1 MDEVRLNI
9 LKAQLNTL
17 SQVNPIKAMEIQKS
31 IQDELSKSRSGV
43 YKDNA
48 ENRKLGRI
56 GQHYGGETKDVEFL
70 KEGETV
76 SINFPVIGKKS
87 VKITSISPYSIKYE
101 SDGSEKSMTPSEFEK
116 YSGKKLPK
124 EKEGRSTHITEDYN
138 GNKRKA
144 LENNNESDFKI
155 INDASSVSALMT
167 PIWGNKSKGFL
178 YFTDGLRVDI
188 PTINE
193 RLDKSGD
200 RKLVSLLDITGTNG
214 ENQQD
219 PHTFKN
225 DKVANS
231 FSVRVNKKGRF
242 ELLQH
247 KID

>member
-1 MDEVRLNI
+1 MDKIKQNI
-9 LKAQLNTL
+9 DLQEAIQRYNIEKSVVGTL
-17 SQVNPIKAMEIQKS
+17 AYNIDQNLQKGMSVDEAIEDVLQKS
-31 IQDELSKSRSGV
+31 KSMPIGTITNGYKKIAEGKWRKVSEHGMTREEHEKRSLDMKK
-43 YKDNA
+43 YA
-48 ENRKLGRI
+48 
-56 GQHYGGETKDVEFL
+56 
-70 KEGETV
+70 KEALTGSDKV
-76 SINFPVIGKKS
+76 V
-87 VKITSISPYSIKYE
+87 KYE
-101 SDGSEKSMTPSEFEK
+101 SHKMHEGIASKLDPKDYSDEEVTGEGEK
-116 YSGKKLPK
+116 
-124 EKEGRSTHITEDYN
+124 D
-138 GNKRKA
+138 
-144 LENNNESDFKI
+144 ESDFKI

-193 RLDKSGD
+193 RLNKSGD
-200 RKLVSLLDITGTNG
+200 RKLVSLLDVTGTNG

-225 DKVANS
+225 DKIANS